1 MNWRSGTSTEIHRCR
16 YFVISRHTMNGRT
29 AVRKSVLPGPSST
42 RATEL
47 LRGEHGIL
55 LALDVPGVVRPL
67 RWEDEE
73 TPTLVLED
81 AGHEDLEQRLDAGP
95 LRVDA
100 FLDIASELADIC
112 ARIHAKNVVHRAI
125 APSRVVLGPGGRV
138 TLIHFVETSARTSLA
153 GAFDLEQTRKLSWI
167 SPEQTGRMNRFVD
180 WRSDLYAL
188 GATFYAALTGSPPFR
203 SSDPLELAHAHI
215 ARMPVPASIVNPRV
229 PPLLADL
236 VQKLLAKMPEQRYQ
250 SAEALS
256 ADLQQAR
263 RQWLASRKIEPFEL
277 GQLDLGK
284 ELPLAK
290 RLYGRERERAVLRD
304 ALARVSTDGTELM
317 LVAGDAGVGK
327 TALVDAM
334 RDAVLARGGWF
345 ASGKCDLR
353 AANVPYAPVSEALGA
368 LARAVLSE
376 PDAPRAQELRRLR
389 EAVGANGR
397 VLAAL
402 IPELRAVIGDLPEVP
417 VLDPMEAENR
427 FHLSLQTFVRGVAAL
442 RPLVLFLDD
451 LQWADAASLRVLR
464 ALVTDAERA
473 RVLLLGAF
481 RPRAVGPD
489 HPLARALDELR
500 MVGAV
505 VTRLDLG
512 PLGIDALVALLADLL
527 RCKPDRASP
536 LAALVLAKTGGNP
549 YFVCALLRSLHR
561 DGLLAFDSARG
572 TWTWNLRRIE
582 RVGITENVIELTT
595 TAIRRLSEQAQQLLE
610 LAACVGKHVDLGT
623 LAALWGKSIDE
634 TTASL
639 DEAMREG
646 LLVPED
652 EHGSKDAGLRA
663 RFVHDRV
670 QQAAYALLSDEQ
682 QKKLHLQLGRRLL
695 ELFQGDELEERLFD
709 VVDHLDLGGDLLAGA
724 ERVELASLNRRAGVK
739 ARRAAAFEP
748 ALAYFRTGLGLLP
761 DGAWRSHYELC
772 FALHCAAAEC
782 ASLTGDHA
790 LCRTLVEE
798 GLAHAASLLDE
809 VSLQEIRIASATTTG
824 EYKTAL
830 EWGRAALQAIGLE
843 LPREDLGRAVESERQ
858 TIRALLGDR
867 SPAVLAGAAHVKIT
881 DEDASQRILSAMLP
895 PAWFADRALFVLVA
909 AIGVR
914 CALERGQCAYS
925 MAYSCYSMF
934 LAAVGEFAE
943 AERFSRVALELA
955 ERSGDAARQVEAS
968 HCHNAFVRP
977 WRQPFASCATA
988 SYHDFT
994 LGRQSGQFRMAAYA
1008 SRAVVVYSF
1017 AAGTEL
1023 DRVLAQLDDG
1033 LSFCRRA
1040 GNQGMA
1046 LCHLAYRQA
1055 ICCLRGATHGRNV
1068 FDDGEFD
1075 EATFLASVSNE
1086 PTVSCLYGILR
1097 LETSYLFGDIGAAR
1111 RWSDAAL
1118 VHIDLLG
1125 GFGPVAEHALFTALT
1140 LLSLHD
1146 GATATERTELS
1157 TRVAGLQDQMRR
1169 WEESCAENFRHK
1181 RLIVDAEIARVEGHF
1196 LASAALYDQA
1206 IEEAARAGFVQYT
1219 ALASERGGRLLRAFG
1234 RSRVAD
1240 AMYLRP
1246 AVQAWAR
1253 WGALEKARALE
1264 HEFALD
1270 RAIAAS
1276 SVADEPSRGQV
1287 LDALSLLKAAEAIT
1301 SEIVLERLLGKLMET
1316 CIQAAGAERGVLVIE
1331 EEGAPFV
1338 RASGRAARPA
1348 SIERTPL
1355 EGAQQVPREIIEHVR
1370 RTRKVLVLD
1379 DASMDMD
1386 GGAFVADPYLA
1397 DGNVKSLLVLPIQR
1411 KESLLGAFLFEN
1423 DLTTH
1428 AFTKERVRVLEVLS
1442 AQIAIAIENSLLFE
1456 KLKVEVDERTRA
1468 EQAVRFLASASEA
1481 LAASLDYPTTLRSL
1495 ASLVVP
1501 TLATWCFIDVIE
1513 EDGQI
1518 RRVAEKHADPAK
1530 EMALRALEE
1539 RYPPDW
1545 TSPHPSIG
1553 VLTSGVPIVLPELT
1567 EAVVRSHTRDDE
1579 HARLLREIGAHSAM
1593 AVPLIARGRTLG
1605 AITLGTADPARSYGP
1620 SDLAVAEELARRAAM
1635 AVDNARLYRDAQ
1647 EGVRVREEFITVA
1660 SHELRTP
1667 IATMRLAI
1675 QGLLRRKREP
1685 AAEEQVTRALRT
1697 TERQIERLLRLID
1710 ELLDVSR
1717 IGAGRIPLHLEQV
1730 DLASV
1735 VREAVEQLRERIAQS
1750 RSSLR
1755 VRAEEPVV
1763 GMWDRFR
1770 LEQVITNLLDNALK
1784 FGAGEPISITV
1795 ARRNGVAQLTVEDR
1809 GIGIPPE
1816 RLARVFERFERAVST
1831 RNYGGFGLGLYIVR
1845 RIVEGLGGAV
1855 RVDSTLG
1862 AGSRFSV
1869 ELPCAGPPD
1878 PGACAAVFK

>member
-1 MNWRSGTSTEIHRCR
+1 MVWSSGTSSEIHRCR
-16 YFVISRHTMNGRT
+16 YFVISRHTTNGKT
-29 AVRKSVLPGPSST
+29 VVRKSVLPGPYSP

-47 LRGEHGIL
+47 LRGEQGVL

-67 RWEDEE
+67 RWEDREE

-81 AGHEDLEQRLDAGP
+81 VGPEDLEKRLDAGP
-95 LRVDA
+95 LTVDA
-100 FLDIASELADIC
+100 FLDLASELADIC
-112 ARIHAKNVVHRAI
+112 ARIHARNIVHRAI

-138 TLIHFVETSARTSLA
+138 TLIHFVETSARTSVA

-167 SPEQTGRMNRFVD
+167 SPEQTGRMNRFID
-180 WRSDLYAL
+180 WRSDLYSL
-188 GATFYAALTGSPPFR
+188 GATFYAALTGAPPFR

-229 PPLLADL
+229 PPLLAAL

-250 SAEALS
+250 SADALS

-263 RQWLASRKIEPFEL
+263 RQWLASRTIEPFEL
-277 GQLDLGK
+277 GRLDLGK
-284 ELPLAK
+284 ELPLAR
-290 RLYGRERERAVLRD
+290 RLYGRERELAALRD
-304 ALARVSTDGTELM
+304 ALARVSTHGTELM
-317 LVAGDAGVGK
+317 LVAGDAGTGK
-327 TALVDAM
+327 TALVEAV
-334 RDAVLARGGWF
+334 RDAALARGSRF
-345 ASGKCDLR
+345 ASGKFDLR
-353 AANVPYAPVSEALGA
+353 AANVPYAPVSEALRA

-376 PDAPRAQELRRLR
+376 SEPDASRAQEIRRLR

-397 VLAAL
+397 VLADL
-402 IPELRAVIGDLPEVP
+402 IPELRDIIGDLPEIP
-417 VLDPMEAENR
+417 VLGPMETENR
-427 FHLSLQTFVRGVAAL
+427 LHLTLQAFVRAVAAF
-442 RPLVLFLDD
+442 RPLVFFLDD

-464 ALVTDAERA
+464 ALVTDAESR

-481 RPRAVGPD
+481 RPRDVGPD
-489 HPLARALDELR
+489 HPLARTLDEIGR
-500 MVGAV
+500 VGAV
-505 VTRLDLG
+505 VMRLDLG

-527 RCKPDRASP
+527 RCKPDRARP

-549 YFVCALLRSLHR
+549 FFVRALLRSLHR
-561 DGLLAFDSARG
+561 DRLLAFDSARG

-595 TAIRRLSEQAQQLLE
+595 TAIRRLSEEAQQLLQ
-610 LAACVGKHVDLGT
+610 LAACVGKHVDLRT
-623 LAALWGKSIDE
+623 LATLWGKTIDE
-634 TTASL
+634 TTPWL
-639 DEAMREG
+639 DEALRER

-652 EHGSKDAGLRA
+652 EHGSNDAGLRA

-670 QQAAYALLSDEQ
+670 QQAAYALLSEEQ
-682 QKKLHLQLGRRLL
+682 QKKLHLHIGRSLL
-695 ELFQGDELEERLFD
+695 DVFGGDELEERLFD
-709 VVDHLDLGGDLLAGA
+709 VVDQLDLGRELLAGV
-724 ERVELASLNRRAGVK
+724 ERVELASLNHRAGIK
-739 ARRAAAFEP
+739 ARRAAAFGP

-772 FALHCAAAEC
+772 FSLHRAAAEC

-790 LCRTLVEE
+790 LCRALVEE
-798 GLAHAASLLDE
+798 GLGHAASLLDE
-809 VSLQEIRIASATTTG
+809 VDLQEIRIASATTTG

-830 EWGRAALQAIGLE
+830 EWGRATLHALGLE
-843 LPREDLGRAVESERQ
+843 LPREDLGRAVESEREA
-858 TIRALLGDR
+858 IRALLGDR
-867 SPAVLAGAAHVKIT
+867 SPAVLLGAPHVKSAE
-881 DEDASQRILSAMLP
+881 EDATMRLISAMLP
-895 PAWFADRALFVLVA
+895 TAWFVDSALFVLVA
-909 AIGVR
+909 ARGVR
-914 CALERGQCAYS
+914 FALERGQGACS

-934 LAAVGEFAE
+934 LAAVGEVAE
-943 AERFSRVALELA
+943 AEVFSRVALELA

-988 SYHDFT
+988 GYHDFT

-1008 SRAVVVYSF
+1008 TRAIIVYSF

-1023 DRVLAQLDDG
+1023 DRVMAELDEG
-1033 LSFCRRA
+1033 LSFCRSA
-1040 GNQGMA
+1040 GNQGIA

-1055 ICCLRGATHGRNV
+1055 ICCLRGMTHGRNL

-1075 EATFLASVSNE
+1075 EATFLASASDE
-1086 PTVSCLYGILR
+1086 STVSCLYGILR
-1097 LETSYLFGDIGAAR
+1097 LETSYLFGEIEEAR
-1111 RWSDAAL
+1111 RWSEAAL
-1118 VHIDLLG
+1118 VHLDLLWG
-1125 GFGPVAEHALFTALT
+1125 IGPVAEHALFTALT

-1146 GATATERTELS
+1146 GATALVRAELL
-1157 TRVAGLQDQMRR
+1157 TRVAGLRDQMRR

-1181 RLIVDAEIARVEGHF
+1181 RLIVDAGIARVEGRF
-1196 LASAALYDQA
+1196 LDSAQLYDQA
-1206 IEEAARAGFVQYT
+1206 VEEASRAGFLQYT
-1219 ALASERGGRLLRAFG
+1219 ALARELGGRLLRAFG

-1246 AVQAWAR
+1246 AVQCWAR
-1253 WGALEKARALE
+1253 WGALEKARALDR
-1264 HEFALD
+1264 EFALD
-1270 RAIAAS
+1270 GGIAAS
-1276 SVADEPSRGQV
+1276 SVADEPSRGEV

-1316 CIQAAGAERGVLVIE
+1316 CMQAAGAERGVLVFE

-1338 RASGRAARPA
+1338 RASGRAARTV

-1355 EGAQQVPREIIEHVR
+1355 EGARQIPREIIEHVR

-1379 DASMDMD
+1379 DASMD
-1386 GGAFVADPYLA
+1386 GAFASDPYLA
-1397 DGNVKSLLVLPIQR
+1397 DGSVKSLLVLPIQR
-1411 KESLLGAFLFEN
+1411 KESLLGTFLFEN

-1442 AQIAIAIENSLLFE
+1442 AQIAIAIENSQLFE

-1468 EQAVRFLASASEA
+1468 EQAVRFLASASEV

-1501 TLATWCFIDVIE
+1501 TLAAWCFIDVIE

-1530 EMALRALEE
+1530 EMALGALQEP
-1539 RYPPDW
+1539 RPPDW
-1545 TSPHPSIG
+1545 TSPELSTG
-1553 VLTSGVPIVLPELT
+1553 VLTSGVPVVLPELT
-1567 EAVVRSHTRDDE
+1567 EAVVQPRGRDDE
-1579 HARLLREIGAHSAM
+1579 HARLPREIGAHSAM

-1605 AITLGTADPARSYGP
+1605 TITMGAAGPTRSYGP

-1647 EGVRVREEFITVA
+1647 EGMRVREEFITIA

-1667 IATMRLAI
+1667 IAAMRLAI

-1685 AAEEQVTRALRT
+1685 ATEEQITRALRT
-1697 TERQIERLLRLID
+1697 TERQIDRLLRLID

-1717 IGAGRIPLHLEQV
+1717 IHAGRIPLHLEQV
-1730 DLASV
+1730 DLAAV
-1735 VREAVEQLRERIAQS
+1735 VREAVEPFRERMAQS
-1750 RSSLR
+1750 RSPLH
-1755 VRAEEPVV
+1755 VHAEAPVV
-1763 GMWDRFR
+1763 GTWDRFR
-1770 LEQVITNLLDNALK
+1770 LEQVIENLLDNAFK
-1784 FGAGEPISITV
+1784 FGAGEPVSIAV
-1795 ARRNGVAQLTVEDR
+1795 SRRNGMAQLTVEDR
-1809 GIGIPPE
+1809 GIGIPPA
-1816 RLARVFERFERAVST
+1816 RLACVFERFERAVST

-1845 RIVEGLGGAV
+1845 RIVEALGGAV

-1862 AGSRFSV
+1862 AGSRFTV
-1869 ELPCAGPPD
+1869 DLPCAGPPAITPD
-1878 PGACAAVFK
+1878 GE